1 MRQIFIVCVLAFA
14 LASPAFAV
22 PGKNR
27 GAAKTSTVTGSFVG
41 FQENKNHKK
50 IVITVTSA
58 DGKTQEQSVR
68 IDDSTKITLDGNP
81 ATSTSLKPGET
92 LTISLTKKLATEIDA
107 VSK

>member
-1 MRQIFIVCVLAFA
+1 MRRICIVCLLAFA
-14 LASPAFAV
+14 LTSTAFASPV
-22 PGKNR
+22 KGK

-58 DGKTQEQSVR
+58 DGKPQEQSIR
-68 IDDSTKITLDGNP
+68 IDDSTKILLDGNP
-81 ATSTSLKPGET
+81 VASTSLQPGET
-92 LTISLTKKLATEIDA
+92 LTITLTKKIATEIDA